1 MNTILL
7 IMGLLGILSGVLGA
21 TFYFRAIFL
30 LKKLRKLP
38 VFGLPIEFFESA
50 NRIRSN
56 YSEVD
61 DKVKDFVNARN
72 RSAAFYAITLL
83 ILVISSILLVH
94 VSYHAVS

>member
-1 MNTILL
+1 
-7 IMGLLGILSGVLGA
+7 MGLLAILSGILGA
-21 TFYFRAIFL
+21 IFYFRAIFQ

-50 NRIRSN
+50 KRIRSN

-72 RSAAFYAITLL
+72 RSVAFYAIGLL
-83 ILVISSILLVH
+83 ILAISSIPLVL
-94 VSYHAVS
+94 